1 MAENYPSLNPDH
13 PAQYRIYAQGDF
25 NPYWLDWLSGEW
37 IIVNAPPAE
46 PGATISIARLVSW
59 HVKIRRPPFANSKPS
74 SHLLMVSVWRSPD
87 TVAAVR

>member
-37 IIVNAPPAE
+37 IIVDSPPAE
-46 PGATISIARLVSW
+46 TGATILVGRVVDQAALLGVLNGLYGLGLYLLLVECLAEGRSIA
-59 HVKIRRPPFANSKPS
+59 H
-74 SHLLMVSVWRSPD
+74 PD
-87 TVAAVR
+87 